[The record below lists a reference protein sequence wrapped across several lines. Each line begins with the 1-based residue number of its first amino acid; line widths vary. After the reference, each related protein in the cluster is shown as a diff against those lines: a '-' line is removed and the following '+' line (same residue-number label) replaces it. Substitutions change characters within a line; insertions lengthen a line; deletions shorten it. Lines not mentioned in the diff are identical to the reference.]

1 MATFEPGHLHI
12 ERHALNKDDVSYD
25 LCIDYV
31 VSQDPKDG
39 KEKGMLFTLHGS
51 IQGKELKED
60 FFLPKDQAYNFASN
74 VTKIAEKYGIPKA
87 LSSIG
92 SIHKHYDAMFEDV
105 RVQLDM
111 KSGDPVKPEH
121 LE

>member
-12 ERHALNKDDVSYD
+12 ERHALNKDDVSYN
-25 LCIDYV
+25 LCIDYEV
-31 VSQDPKDG
+31 HQDPKEG
-39 KEKGMLFTLHGS
+39 KGMLFTMHGN
-51 IQGKELKED
+51 IQGREMEEK
-60 FFLPKDQAYNFASN
+60 FFLPKDQAYNFGSN
-74 VTKIAEKYGIPKA
+74 VTHIAEKYGIPKMYSA
-87 LSSIG
+87 IG
-92 SIHKHYDAMFEDV
+92 SMHKNYDVMFEDV

>member
-12 ERHALNKDDVSYD
+12 ERHALTPDDVSYN
-25 LCIDYV
+25 LCIDYEV
-31 VSQDPKDG
+31 TQDPKDG
-39 KEKGMLFTLHGS
+39 KGMLFTLHGS
-51 IQGKELKED
+51 IQGKDLKET

-74 VTKIAEKYGIPKA
+74 VTKIAEKYGIPKT

-105 RVQLDM
+105 RQQLNM
-111 KSGDPVKPEH
+111 TSGDPVKLDSFE
-121 LE
+121 

>member
-1 MATFEPGHLHI
+1 
-12 ERHALNKDDVSYD
+12 
-25 LCIDYV
+25 
-31 VSQDPKDG
+31 
-39 KEKGMLFTLHGS
+39 MLFPMHGS
-51 IQGKELKED
+51 IEGKELKES
-60 FFLPKDQAYNFASN
+60 FFLPNDQGYNFASN

-105 RVQLDM
+105 RVQLIM

>member
-12 ERHALNKDDVSYD
+12 QRHALNKDDVSYD
-25 LCIDYV
+25 VCIDYE
-31 VSQDPKDG
+31 VSQDPKEG
-39 KEKGMLFTLHGS
+39 KGMLFTMHGN
-51 IQGKELKED
+51 IQGKDLKET
-60 FFLPKDQAYNFASN
+60 FYLPKDQAYNFASN
-74 VTKIAEKYGIPKA
+74 VTKIAEKSGIPKA

-92 SIHKHYDAMFEDV
+92 SNHQYYDAMFEDV
-105 RVQLDM
+105 RARLDM

>member
-12 ERHALNKDDVSYD
+12 ERHALNKADGSYNV
-25 LCIDYV
+25 CIDYHLA
-31 VSQDPKDG
+31 QDAAKG
-39 KEKGMLFTLHGS
+39 QGMLFTLHGS
-51 IQGKELKED
+51 IQGHAVEES

-74 VTKIAEKYGIPKA
+74 VTKIAEKHGLPKA

-92 SIHKHYDAMFEDV
+92 SNHKHYDAMFEDV
-105 RVQLDM
+105 RVQLNRQP
-111 KSGDPVKPEH
+111 GDPVAPEH